1 MNLWTKKSSIKRNL
15 GKQFHPKNIK
25 SEKNIGSKMFGSESF
40 VVVQDKDNLVLNHI
54 GSMAGI
60 ILLFSVTD

>member
-40 VVVQDKDNLVLNHI
+40 VVAQDKVNLVLKHI
-54 GSMAGI
+54 GSMA
-60 ILLFSVTD
+60 